1 MARCL
6 RVVALLAGL
15 TSSLL
20 PGCMH
25 HRIHES
31 ASLCA
36 MDSTETGTKEA
47 AEASPK
53 DQRSPYPALAN
64 VGAAKNQ
71 VETKQEQ
78 KRDRLPEPVA
88 SEQEPVPKPLVK
100 LDAGRD
106 REPGPTTAPAKEAL
120 PPFLPPTPGPM
131 PPGDTTADKPASAGP
146 APAFAAKAADE
157 PPLVAALRCCLDKRP
172 ADAVSRLAGD
182 EKTNQE
188 LLLCVFS
195 LAARLSE
202 GRLEPQDI
210 AVVLEELNSVMVP
223 LRSQAALTIDKLCFC
238 KRIFTFGIY
247 DPCPPDQRFRPGQL
261 VYIYAEVRN
270 CSRQKVERAPGKTVH
285 VTDLSSTA
293 DIEDYAGHRVWPKQ
307 IVFKRE
313 KPDESRTPRQDY
325 FDNYHFV
332 VPDLPPGAY
341 KLWVQIEDV
350 GTRPSRRARRSLDFY
365 VTNLS
370 AHTS

>member
-47 AEASPK
+47 AESSPK
-53 DQRSPYPALAN
+53 DQRSPYALADAG
-64 VGAAKNQ
+64 VVKNQ

-78 KRDRLPEPVA
+78 KPDRLPDRVA
-88 SEQEPVPKPLVK
+88 NEQEPVPKPLAK
-100 LDAGRD
+100 LDAGREM
-106 REPGPTTAPAKEAL
+106 EPGPTVAAPKEAL
-120 PPFLPPTPGPM
+120 PPFVPPTPPA
-131 PPGDTTADKPASAGP
+131 DTASDKPAPAEP
-146 APAFAAKAADE
+146 APAVAAKAADE

-172 ADAVSRLAGD
+172 ADAVSRLTGY

-247 DPCPPDQRFRPGQL
+247 DPCPPDQRFRPGQ
-261 VYIYAEVRN
+261 VAYIYAEVRN
-270 CSRQKVERAPGKTVH
+270 CSSRKIERAPGKTVY
-285 VTDLSSTA
+285 DIELSSTA
-293 DIEDYAGHRVWPKQ
+293 VIEDYAGNRVWPEE

>member
-31 ASLCA
+31 ASLCE
-36 MDSTETGTKEA
+36 MDSTGTGTKDA

-53 DQRSPYPALAN
+53 GQRSPYALADAE
-64 VGAAKNQ
+64 AAKNQ
-71 VETKQEQ
+71 VEAKQEQ
-78 KRDRLPEPVA
+78 KPDRLPDQVA
-88 SEQEPVPKPLVK
+88 HEQEPVSRPLAK
-100 LDAGRD
+100 LDTVRD
-106 REPGPTTAPAKEAL
+106 GEPAPTVAAPKEAS
-120 PPFLPPTPGPM
+120 PPFLPPAPGPM
-131 PPGDTTADKPASAGP
+131 PPAETAADKPAP
-146 APAFAAKAADE
+146 AEPTPAVAAKAADE

-172 ADAVSRLAGD
+172 ADAVSRLAGC

-210 AVVLEELNSVMVP
+210 AVVLEELNSAMVP

-247 DPCPPDQRFRPGQL
+247 DPCPPDQRFRPGQV
-261 VYIYAEVRN
+261 VYIYAEIRN
-270 CSRQKVERAPGKTVH
+270 FSSRKVERAPGKTFHDVE
-285 VTDLSSTA
+285 LSSTA
-293 DIEDYAGHRVWPKQ
+293 DIEDYAGNRVWPEE

-341 KLWVQIEDV
+341 KLWVQIEDA

-370 AHTS
+370 AHAS

>member
-1 MARCL
+1 MTRCL

-20 PGCMH
+20 PGCLH
-25 HRIHES
+25 HRLHES

-36 MDSTETGTKEA
+36 MDSTEAGAKES
-47 AEASPK
+47 AEASAK
-53 DQRSPYPALAN
+53 DQRSPYPELA
-64 VGAAKNQ
+64 GANAVKNQ
-71 VETKQEQ
+71 IETKQEQ
-78 KRDRLPEPVA
+78 KAERLPDRVA
-88 SEQEPVPKPLVK
+88 SEQEPVAK
-100 LDAGRD
+100 LDAVRD
-106 REPGPTTAPAKEAL
+106 TEPGPPLSSAKEAAL
-120 PPFLPPTPGPM
+120 FSSPTRGPAPQM
-131 PPGDTTADKPASAGP
+131 DPAVDKPAPTEP
-146 APAFAAKAADE
+146 APAVAAKAAEE

-172 ADAVSRLAGD
+172 ADAVSRLAGYD
-182 EKTNQE
+182 KTNQE

-210 AVVLEELNSVMVP
+210 AVVLDELNSVMVP

-247 DPCPPDQRFRPGQL
+247 DPCPPDQRFRPGQM
-261 VYIYAEVRN
+261 VYIYAEIRN
-270 CSRQKVERAPGKTVH
+270 FSIRKLERPPGKTTHAVE
-285 VTDLSSTA
+285 LSSTA
-293 DIEDYAGHRVWPKQ
+293 VIEDYAGNKVWPEE

-370 AHTS
+370 AHAP